1 MILFVFEGSV
11 AEPAIFK
18 SINHLFLSNEEV
30 QVIRYGSDLPTLYK
44 NLKDNDYDL
53 FRVLPFK
60 ENGIEIPIGK
70 RIDTL
75 FSQVFLF
82 FDYDFQN
89 RMGTERLDAILKEM
103 LEYFYDETVTG
114 KLYINYPM
122 VESLKYT
129 KEMPDINYLKYIVSR
144 EDCVLHKFKNNAEL
158 FAYPQARG
166 YNFINLDKTPQEE
179 VKGNWDMLL
188 LQNVSKANYICN
200 EKNEIPKN
208 KEDISQNKLFSA
220 MKQKYVD
227 VNETVAILNSFP
239 IFIFEYVK

>member
-11 AEPAIFK
+11 AEP
-18 SINHLFLSNEEV
+18 
-30 QVIRYGSDLPTLYK
+30 
-44 NLKDNDYDL
+44 
-53 FRVLPFK
+53 
-60 ENGIEIPIGK
+60 
-70 RIDTL
+70 
-75 FSQVFLF
+75 
-82 FDYDFQN
+82 
-89 RMGTERLDAILKEM
+89 
-103 LEYFYDETVTG
+103 
-114 KLYINYPM
+114 
-122 VESLKYT
+122 
-129 KEMPDINYLKYIVSR
+129 
-144 EDCVLHKFKNNAEL
+144 
-158 FAYPQARG
+158 AYPQARG

>member
-11 AEPAIFK
+11 AEPTIFK
-18 SINHLFLSNEEV
+18 SINNLFLSNEEV

-53 FRVLPFK
+53 FRVIPFK
-60 ENGIEIPIGK
+60 ENGIEIPTGK

-103 LEYFYDETVTG
+103 LEYFNDETVTG

-144 EDCVLHKFKNNAEL
+144 EDCVLHKFKNHAEL